1 MVDTHCHLDF
11 DPFNYHEVEFLKR
24 AAARGVTTI
33 INPGT
38 GLIESERA
46 VALARKFPNVYAAV
60 GIHPTSARGFDI
72 TMAET
77 FRGLAEREKVVAI
90 GEVGLDYFQL
100 KNKPDEVPPAREQQI
115 VFEQFCSLAADL
127 KLPVIVHS
135 REAIEDALQIAKGY
149 IRDINFVFH
158 SFDGTRAQAAAIL
171 DAGAYIGVNNMI
183 SYPKNEELRRI
194 VKEIPLDKILL
205 ETDAPF
211 LPPQERRGEHAEPAD
226 AANVAEVIAEIRNI
240 TVPIVERSTNNA
252 VKTVFN
258 IEV

>member
-11 DPFNYHEVEFLKR
+11 APFNYHEVEYLKR
-24 AAARGVTTI
+24 AAERGVTTI

-60 GIHPTSARGFDI
+60 GIHPTSAKGFDI

-90 GEVGLDYFQL
+90 GEVGLDYYQL
-100 KNKPDEVPPAREQQI
+100 ERRPDEVPSAREQQL
-115 VFEQFCSLAADL
+115 VFEQFCSLAVDL
-127 KLPVIVHS
+127 HLPVIVHA
-135 REAIEDALQIAKGY
+135 RGAYEDALAIVEGY
-149 IRDINFVFH
+149 IKSVPFIFH
-158 SFDGTRAQAAAIL
+158 SFDGNASQAAAIL
-171 DAGAYIGVNNMI
+171 EVGAYIGLNNMI
-183 SYPKNEELRRI
+183 SYPKNEELRQI
-194 VKEIPLDKILL
+194 VKELPLDRILL
-205 ETDAPF
+205 ETDSPF

-226 AANVAEVIAEIRNI
+226 CANVAEIIAEIRNI

-252 VKTVFN
+252 VKTVFQ